1 MDFSQIQIN
10 ADETKTDTATASA
23 TTHDVIHSDDEVT
36 EQAKVAA
43 FIADDDDEEEQH
55 TDTSKNSTSNKKR
68 ILNKLGHF
76 FKNKNKKAK
85 KKNKK
90 NSTDDSVSVD
100 ADNNNNNN
108 NNSNADLEHE
118 HADIHAMFHTQTVP
132 ADADADAE
140 QHTNCNMNEQV
151 IMDKV
156 GGDLPW
162 NCEKC
167 TFLNEATELH
177 CTVCFYARFEVKNL
191 PAQWQWKAADRW
203 ITYGIPETIEIE
215 EAYKSGAKE
224 VVLTKGWFSSN
235 PSMYRIIFDKQ
246 HGSNLAKHKKNK
258 RKSGQNDDQHHEFD
272 ENATHFYQ
280 INKDTGTRREVRRIG
295 TDDDNLF
302 RKLTL
307 DMLDESDRKCMIC
320 LSPFTQEEESDGI
333 IVQLS
338 TCKGHGFHKECI
350 AQWVQ
355 LKGNCPLCRI
365 DVETL

>member
-100 ADNNNNNN
+100 ADNN

-258 RKSGQNDDQHHEFD
+258 RKAGQNDDQHHEFD